1 MSSHFDEKS
10 GVVFC
15 STSWGKWY
23 QTAEEVVIEVP
34 SPSEVRGRDV
44 GVKITPSHILFEIKD
59 TVIFEGELFD
69 NVIVDEST
77 WSVED
82 RQLVRI
88 LLAKSITKDNFCWKS
103 LFQDGRCA
111 PDVWTLDQMQR
122 KLTLERYQIE
132 HPGFDFSSA
141 EISGNYISGGYHTS

>member
-10 GVVFC
+10 GVILC
-15 STSWGKWY
+15 STSWGQWY

-34 SPSEVRGRDV
+34 SSYEIRGKDV
-44 GVKITPSHILFEIKD
+44 GVKITPSHILCEIKGA
-59 TVIFEGELFD
+59 VIFEGELLE
-69 NVIVDEST
+69 NVVVDEST

-82 RQLVRI
+82 RKLVRI
-88 LLAKSITKDNFCWKS
+88 LLTKSITQKVVCWKS
-103 LFQDGRCA
+103 LFRDGRCA
-111 PDVWTLDQMQR
+111 PDDWTLDQMQR

-141 EISGNYISGGYHTS
+141 EISGNYISGGHHT